1 MVSGEELHLVSSI
14 LPRTYSCTPLSAT
27 CYLIVKFRPIYLVY
41 IGSRLAVRQQYGKI
55 QGLSVEVTSC
65 WCFLSPP
72 PTTSVLPILGAGSRS
87 VLFSVRILLTT
98 LSSTLSLHCAS
109 VVSYRCSENAFY
121 IGVLLSRQGLLSQD
135 LPSATTDTL
144 LLAL

>member
-1 MVSGEELHLVSSI
+1 MRGAFLTSPARLMVSGEELHLVSSI

-72 PTTSVLPILGAGSRS
+72 PTTSVLPIFGAGSRS

-98 LSSTLSLHCAS
+98 LSSTLSLHCARGS
-109 VVSYRCSENAFY
+109 ALCHSAGHSLRADSYCETSSS
-121 IGVLLSRQGLLSQD
+121 LSR
-135 LPSATTDTL
+135 
-144 LLAL
+144 